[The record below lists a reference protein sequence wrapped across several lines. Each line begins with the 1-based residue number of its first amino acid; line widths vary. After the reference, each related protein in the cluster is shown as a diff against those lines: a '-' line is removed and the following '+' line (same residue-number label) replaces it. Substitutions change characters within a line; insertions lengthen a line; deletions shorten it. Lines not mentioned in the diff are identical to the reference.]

1 MKLIAELGQN
11 VGNGGIGVTL
21 FYTSLNAVSDE
32 TLKTGIT
39 DLTYGLDWINDLRP
53 ISYRYDT
60 RTVYVCETEDCEFNG
75 TEYLLSTDE
84 CDGCDNAPVSTEV
97 SWGNT
102 KENWGFSAQEIE
114 ATLPTDPDL
123 EIVEDTEFV
132 DGSTKKVLD
141 YNQVI
146 APLVKAVQELSAK
159 NDELELRLQ
168 ALEG

>member
-1 MKLIAELGQN
+1 M
-11 VGNGGIGVTL
+11 
-21 FYTSLNAVSDE
+21 FYTSLNSVSDE

-60 RTVYVCETEDCEFNG
+60 RTVYVCETEDCESNG

-84 CDGCDNAPVSTEV
+84 CDGCDNAPVSTSV

-159 NDELELRLQ
+159 NDALESRIA